1 MRRFH
6 KRYLDFCHPF
16 IKGLQHIYT
25 NMARTNLKPKSP
37 YIKEGYSLPGDISA
51 ALTLNGKL
59 KNKEFQGIMLL
70 SWPLELYL
78 KTASKILHQEYKEVS
93 DSIQELGEEICQ
105 MVMGKANSE
114 LQSKGYL
121 IEKSKTIS
129 LKGKGSTWKPPS
141 EYVTIVTPMESWMGK
156 FFVELNYF
164 DTDTDEVTEEKA
176 PSESTPE
183 SNVDFD
189 ANRAP

>member
-6 KRYLDFCHPF
+6 KRYLDFCHPL
-16 IKGLQHIYT
+16 IKGLQHTYT
-25 NMARTNLKPKSP
+25 NMARTNLTTKTP
-37 YIKEGYSLPGDISA
+37 YIKEDDSLPGDISA
-51 ALTLNGKL
+51 VLTLNGKL
-59 KNKEFQGIMLL
+59 KGKDFQGIMLL
-70 SWPLELYL
+70 SWPTELYL
-78 KTASKILHQEYKEVS
+78 KTASKILHQEYKELV

-105 MVMGKANSE
+105 MVIGKANAE
-114 LQSKGYL
+114 LQSKGYV

-129 LKGKGSTWKPPS
+129 LKGKESSWRPPS

-164 DTDTDEVTEEKA
+164 DSNTDETSEEKA
-176 PSESTPE
+176 PKESTPE